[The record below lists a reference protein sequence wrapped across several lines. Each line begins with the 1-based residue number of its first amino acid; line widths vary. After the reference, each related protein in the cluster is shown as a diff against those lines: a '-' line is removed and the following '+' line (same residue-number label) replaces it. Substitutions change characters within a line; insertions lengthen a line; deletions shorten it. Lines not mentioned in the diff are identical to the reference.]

1 MAHKKFKP
9 QIMDKN
15 PIEAIRDLATS
26 AMEPVVSSA
35 KNDFLKGAA
44 GDILDQTLGWDR
56 LLGTDIAERGK
67 RQSGEMT
74 PGQEI
79 NLKDSKRGD
88 VPDHQE
94 KKSHIEAGWDY
105 TGEIL
110 HAERRISQAQ
120 NRELDVKIQEIV
132 IELKKLAKSSK
143 ELEVTFREVAVEQ
156 RPVNPGKYHLNFFAW
171 MLVTI
176 RSARMRIEDSA
187 NWAQMFSG
195 KKTKREYWSLFKKHG
210 TSFGLSGERVVATQT
225 G

>member
-15 PIEAIRDLATS
+15 PIEAVRDIAVS
-26 AMEPVVSSA
+26 AMEPVVSSV

-56 LLGTDIAERGK
+56 LLGTDIAQRSK
-67 RQSGEMT
+67 KQSGEMA

-79 NLKDSKRGD
+79 NLKGL
-88 VPDHQE
+88 
-94 KKSHIEAGWDY
+94 KSENMPKNEERRSRIEAGWDY
-105 TGEIL
+105 SGEIL
-110 HAERRISQAQ
+110 HAEKRISQAQ

-132 IELKKLAKSSK
+132 IELKKLAQSSK
-143 ELEVTFREVAVEQ
+143 QLEVTFRNVAVEQ
-156 RPVNPGKYHLNFFAW
+156 RPVNPGKYHLNFFEW

-210 TSFGLSGERVVATQT
+210 TSFGLSSERVVATQT